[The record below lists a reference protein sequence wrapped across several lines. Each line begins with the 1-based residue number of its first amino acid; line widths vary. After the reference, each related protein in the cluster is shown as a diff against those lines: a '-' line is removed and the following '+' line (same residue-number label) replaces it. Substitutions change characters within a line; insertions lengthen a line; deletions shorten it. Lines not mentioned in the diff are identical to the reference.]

1 MTQLPTVRTFSK
13 VMVALLLLV
22 VLGACQKKSV
32 MAPETTAPEGVAGVA
47 SKTGGFLA
55 YTHSVN
61 FEVDPD
67 SIGGRISALQSACNE
82 ERFGACSVLAVEST
96 SGRQAT
102 GSIAMRVVPAA
113 VEELV
118 KLGADGAEVAS
129 RRTMA
134 EDLADAVADV
144 TDSQDLLTRQRAKLL
159 EFSER
164 KDLAVTDLITLSENL
179 AAVDARLQSLA
190 QEAAQ
195 QRRRIETNHLTME
208 FTSNAGWEDES
219 DLSFAA
225 IWETFASNFKYGID
239 GAAEYAGFFLPIL
252 VLFFPLALLWR
263 WAWRWATQGSRAKL
277 G

>member
-1 MTQLPTVRTFSK
+1 MTQLLTVRTFSK

-22 VLGACQKKSV
+22 GVGACQKKSV
-32 MAPETTAPEGVAGVA
+32 MAPENTAPEGVTGVV

-61 FEVDPD
+61 FEVDPA

-96 SGRQAT
+96 SGQT
-102 GSIAMRVVPAA
+102 LRVKLTSPAA

-118 KLGADGAEVAS
+118 KLGADGTEVAS
-129 RRTMA
+129 RRTSA

-144 TDSQDLLTRQRAKLL
+144 SDSQDLLTRQRAKLL

-195 QRRRIETNHLTME
+195 QRRRIETNHLTID
-208 FTSNAGWEDES
+208 FASNAEWEDES
-219 DLSFAA
+219 EVSFAA
-225 IWETFASNFKYGID
+225 IWETFASNFKDGID

-263 WAWRWATQGSRAKL
+263 WVWRWATRGSRDRV